1 MLVAAMVMI
10 VGVGVVMVVRM
21 GMRVLVRRGAEGM
34 IVSHAFPLGRAGF
47 KIK

>member
-10 VGVGVVMVVRM
+10 VGVVMIMVVRM

-34 IVSHAFPLGRAGF
+34 IVSHAFP
-47 KIK
+47 

>member
-10 VGVGVVMVVRM
+10 VGVGVGMIMVVRM

-34 IVSHAFPLGRAGF
+34 IVSHAFP
-47 KIK
+47 